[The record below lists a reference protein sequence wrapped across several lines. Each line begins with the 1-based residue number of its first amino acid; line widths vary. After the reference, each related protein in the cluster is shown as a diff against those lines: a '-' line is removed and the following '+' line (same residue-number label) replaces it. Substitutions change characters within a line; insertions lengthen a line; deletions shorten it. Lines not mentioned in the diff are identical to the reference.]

1 MRVSMLNMYN
11 SNIYTMQNTLS
22 TLAHLEQ
29 QMASSKAIL
38 RPSDDPIG
46 TVKVL
51 TSERHLAATEQY
63 IDNIDSLSSSLE
75 RSETYLSGMVDLQ
88 NRMREISLLA
98 ANGSSSAEDRAA
110 YAAELTELLESM
122 VDSVNAKDEA
132 GNYLFS
138 GNQTGT
144 QTVAKD
150 ASGQY
155 VYQGDNNKREVQIS
169 ATSWT
174 EANVTASDFMF
185 SNGSTDLLNQT
196 QAFIDALNDPNTT
209 PGDPAFDNLISGMMT
224 SLDDSL
230 DSFNGAITD
239 IGGKQN
245 SLELTR
251 ASHEEMALFNQ
262 EVIGETE
269 ALDYPSAVSE
279 FQMRLTALQVSQQS
293 FVKISQ
299 LSLFN
304 HL

>member
-1 MRVSMLNMYN
+1 MRVAMLNMYT
-11 SNIYTMQNTLS
+11 SNIYSMQSSLS
-22 TLAHLEQ
+22 TMAHLEQ

-110 YAAELTELLESM
+110 YASELTELLESM

-138 GNQTGT
+138 GNLTNT
-144 QTVAKD
+144 PAVAKD

-155 VYQGDNNKREVQIS
+155 VYQGDNNHREVQTS
-169 ATSWT
+169 ANAWT
-174 EANVTASDFMF
+174 EANVTAGEFMF
-185 SNGSTDLLNQT
+185 ANGSMDILNQT
-196 QAFIDALNDPNTT
+196 QQLIDALNDPAQG
-209 PGDPAFDNLISGMMT
+209 PGEAGFDNLVSGMMT
-224 SLDDSL
+224 TLNDSM
-230 DSFNGAITD
+230 DSFNAAITD

-245 SLELTR
+245 SLEL
-251 ASHEEMALFNQ
+251 AKGAHEEMVLFNE

-299 LSLFN
+299 LTLFN
-304 HL
+304 HM